1 MNNVKFNKIPEL
13 KEKNKQSLAVN
24 RVRAFENLKLGHQ
37 RNKKNFNKK
46 RKEYNFKVGDLV
58 YMNHGNSLNKN
69 KLDKIRI
76 GPFKIV
82 QKLSM

>member
-37 RNKKNFNKK
+37 RNKKILIKK
-46 RKEYNFKVGDLV
+46 ERNTILKSVT
-58 YMNHGNSLNKN
+58 
-69 KLDKIRI
+69 
-76 GPFKIV
+76 
-82 QKLSM
+82 